1 MRAKKIAPVK
11 LAPHRKWRFSQT
23 VIEGAPD
30 TQGVYVLW
38 NEQSPLGVG
47 HALGGGD
54 TIQSRLRRHFEHAAA
69 SGMPLATHYSWEI
82 CREPL
87 RREAELALELR
98 LRRRDPRPPAAHE
111 DPGRTVE
118 P

>member
-11 LAPHRKWRFSQT
+11 FAPQRKWRFSQT

-30 TQGVYVLW
+30 MKGVYVLW
-38 NEQSPLGVG
+38 NEQGPLGVG

-54 TIQSRLRRHFEHAAA
+54 TIQSRLRRHLEHAAA
-69 SGMPLATHYSWEI
+69 SGVPLATHYSWEI

-87 RREAELALELR
+87 RRETELALELK
-98 LRRRDPRPPAAHE
+98 LRRREARPSSTHE
-111 DPGRTVE
+111 DPSRAVE
-118 P
+118 L